1 MTPPQDRNSERLLG
15 ELSANVAALG
25 REIKRDRELGDTRHE
40 ENTDK
45 LDQVLGLKPM
55 VEAHDAWIKGPGAD
69 LARMASEARGGYKV
83 ATWVKGVFLMLGGA
97 SIYKAAIAALAAL
110 AK

>member
-1 MTPPQDRNSERLLG
+1 MTPPQDRNS
-15 ELSANVAALG
+15 
-25 REIKRDRELGDTRHE
+25 DRELGALTEAINGIRREMERDREQRDDEHT
-40 ENTDK
+40 ENSGR
-45 LDQVLGLKPM
+45 LDQLLRLNLM
-55 VEAHDAWIKGPGAD
+55 VEAHDAWIKGPGTD

>member
-1 MTPPQDRNSERLLG
+1 MSIPPNSERLLG

-25 REIKRDRELGDTRHE
+25 REIQRDRELGDTRHE

-55 VEAHDAWIKGPGAD
+55 VEAHDAWIKGPGAEV
-69 LARMASEARGGYKV
+69 ARILTEARGAGKLTKFVYTAV
-83 ATWVKGVFLMLGGA
+83 GIIGGGA
-97 SIYKAAIAALAAL
+97 AYKALAAVL
-110 AK
+110 AALPK